1 MARQGNGTSPATA
14 VSRRVVATG
23 AGMLSRKNLTL
34 TVEGVEHLPQRGPVL
49 IAARH
54 YHHLYDGCALVRSTN
69 RPLHILV
76 ALDWVTGGAKRG
88 LMERACRMAGWPVV
102 LRGDGLARQRASAYL
117 PDEARRYLREA
128 VHASVELLHAGEAL
142 VVFPEA
148 YPNIDPSFTP
158 KQGDEF
164 LPFRP
169 GFVRLVELAQRDGRT
184 RVPIVPAGIVY
195 ERNGEAWRA
204 TLRYGAPVFLDG
216 TLSWGKVA
224 GQVEDMVRELSGV
237 SSPTS
242 DQTDSVINEST
253 IVPAMAI
260 ANRAR

>member
-1 MARQGNGTSPATA
+1 
-14 VSRRVVATG
+14 VF
-23 AGMLSRKNLTL
+23 SRKDLSL
-34 TVEGVEHLPQRGPVL
+34 TVEGAHFLPKRGPVL

-76 ALDWVTGGAKRG
+76 ALDWVSSGARRG

-102 LRGDGLARQRASAYL
+102 LRGDGLAGQQSSAFRS
-117 PDEARRYLREA
+117 DEARRYLRA
-128 VHASVELLHAGEAL
+128 ATRASVDLLRAGEAL

-158 KQGDEF
+158 KVGDDF

-169 GFVRLVELAQRDGRT
+169 GFVRLAELAQRDGST
-184 RVPIVPAGIVY
+184 RVPIVPAGFSY
-195 ERNGEAWRA
+195 AKHGKSWRV
-204 TLRYGAPVFLDG
+204 TLRYGEPITLDDS
-216 TLSWGKVA
+216 TSRAEVVA
-224 GQVEDMVRELSGV
+224 RVEQRVRELSAGNGQFPQGDGV
-237 SSPTS
+237 
-242 DQTDSVINEST
+242 DARAAAGST
-253 IVPAMAI
+253 LMT